1 MNTKVLRPALSL
13 SAIAFAVF
21 GAFAFSSV
29 PEKGKLIDVY
39 GHNPL
44 EDCDVTTVQ
53 CSTVDNPNVCRVS
66 SNELYLRKCFRFF
79 VPFTFFHEYFVT
91 FITPCI

>member
-53 CSTVDNPNVCRVS
+53 CSTAQSSNVCRVS
-66 SNELYLRKCFRFF
+66 SGGQQLFDMSSPTQCNVELFRK
-79 VPFTFFHEYFVT
+79 
-91 FITPCI
+91 IN

>member
-1 MNTKVLRPALSL
+1 MNTKVLRPALSI

-21 GAFAFSSV
+21 AAFAFSAV

-53 CSTVDNPNVCRVS
+53 CSTIQNPNVCRVS
-66 SNELYLRKCFRFF
+66 SGGQQLFNMSSPTECNVELYRK
-79 VPFTFFHEYFVT
+79 
-91 FITPCI
+91 IN